1 MSNTIPVS
9 DIVPETGL
17 LLADEIEAVNGGDA
31 VQYLPSTSSA
41 TPGQKTCVGK
51 TYVLGSHGY
60 VELPCPPHT

>member
-31 VQYLPSTSSA
+31 VNTFLNVVSYT
-41 TPGQKTCVGK
+41 GQKTCVGK